1 MANVLVALR
10 LRDGRALY
18 HHPDTLPV
26 QQELRAILIAP
37 HMHGRPVDFR
47 IGGRGRRH
55 VIGPRTLAPHGK
67 TRRRQVRA
75 AGHHVIVG
83 VDGHGPL
90 RRPGRVQQGIDAIAR
105 GRRGRIDRVLIIQQL
120 ALGRRF
126 RQMRGARVVIRMPRQ
141 GHELGQVARL
151 HRLAA
156 QRRVAPRQER
166 RILVRLAVI
175 EPLTVDAERSAA
187 VVALPLLL
195 IQGGVAHDKTH
206 FDAGAVTPAQA
217 VEQHRAV
224 QRLAGARRGIAAG
237 RRIVLV
243 RPLLHEKI
251 LRARQRQ
258 QAAARVTERQGHL
271 RRRRRQL
278 RLIRIADE
286 VHDAVAAQA
295 VGRHLAQPVMLL
307 DRARRQAGGPLL
319 QRGGAQDRLHIGAE
333 IALVAGLIAALR
345 INGGTQRHLFQ
356 PGAIQVIPQRH
367 HAGRL
372 RRIRRIAGDHP
383 GAAFDGTAAAVG
395 EHQAGRDGTIG
406 HVIEPVIVVDI
417 VAQAGTGRV
426 MALRI
431 KAARL
436 AIAAQHQQAAI
447 VFRRD
452 GAQGRYDAA
461 RDSARAIRARR
472 PAARKRHGIVGQG
485 AYGAAVGIHAG
496 RLGGGVTLHQ
506 RLARC
511 QYRARPRV
519 DDQQCAALQFV
530 ADEVLVAQVRRAAM
544 FKGSDAVAA
553 QPAIR
558 LLVGQVHGPHD
569 VLDALAIDHAADGH
583 FDRRTLLAERVRFS
597 TRRVIERILKN
608 PETGRLP
615 LEFSAGVAQFGAE
628 DGRVFRARADRQ
640 ASRAG
645 LARQLHARHAF
656 RAEIIFFAVAD
667 AGDADGRMDS

>member
-1 MANVLVALR
+1 MADVLVALR
-10 LRDGRALY
+10 LRDGRALH

-26 QQELRAILIAP
+26 QQELCAILIAP

-55 VIGPRTLAPHGK
+55 VIGPRALAPHGK

-105 GRRGRIDRVLIIQQL
+105 GRRGRVDRILIIQQL

-156 QRRVAPRQER
+156 QRRVAARQKR
-166 RILVRLAVI
+166 LTLVRLAVI

-224 QRLAGARRGIAAG
+224 QRLAGARHGIAAG

-383 GAAFDGTAAAVG
+383 GAALDDAAAAVG
-395 EHQAGRDGTIG
+395 EDQAGRDGTIG
-406 HVIEPVIVVDI
+406 HVVEPVIVVDI
-417 VAQAGTGRV
+417 VAQAGTGRI
-426 MALRI
+426 MALRV

-452 GAQGRYDAA
+452 GAQRRDDGA
-461 RDSARAIRARR
+461 RAMAIRARR

-519 DDQQCAALQFV
+519 DDQQCAALQLV
-530 ADEVLVAQVRRAAM
+530 ADEVLVAQVRLAAM
-544 FKGSDAVAA
+544 LKGRNAVAA

-583 FDRRTLLAERVRFS
+583 FDRCALLAERVRFS
-597 TRRVIERILKN
+597 ARRIIEGILKN

-615 LEFSAGVAQFGAE
+615 LEFSAAVAQFGAE
-628 DGRVFRARADRQ
+628 DRGVFRARPDRQ

-667 AGDADGRMDS
+667 TGDADGRMDS